1 VDAIPALFGLCRM
14 LIGERANGGFL
25 FISSLQIAFDER
37 GVEPGRALKGQ
48 PFKDGVALG
57 RVFPLH
63 GVGDLRRIFIINQR
77 LKRASQG
84 RVAFAYRKFRV
95 LDFFVEAVGSRGF
108 RGRSV

>member
-1 VDAIPALFGLCRM
+1 M
-14 LIGERANGGFL
+14 LIDQQANGRLL
-25 FISSLQIAFDER
+25 FISSLQVAFDQR
-37 GVEPGRALKGQ
+37 GLEPGHALKGQ

-63 GVGDLRRIFIINQR
+63 GVGDLRRIFIMNER

-84 RVAFAYRKFRV
+84 RVAFIYRKFRV
-95 LDFFVEAVGSRGF
+95 LDFFVEAVGCRGF